1 MTPTVTGA
9 LLGAVLAGGLL
20 LAVTR
25 LPFLRRPSV
34 DERIGPYLRDLG
46 GSDAVFTGVRDS
58 GSPFAA
64 ILRLFG
70 PSLRG
75 GAARL
80 ERWLGGATSVR
91 RRLAR
96 AGIDRTVEE
105 FRIEQVLWGAAGFGA
120 ALLVS
125 LVALSAGIG
134 NPVGLLV
141 LCGVCAVLG
150 VLSRDTYLTSQVR
163 RRERRLLAEL
173 PTVAELLALAVAA
186 GEGPA
191 AALDRVARSCRGDL
205 AGELQRVLAETRAG
219 EPLVRSLD
227 ALAERTGLVA
237 LSRFA
242 DGLAVAIER
251 GTPLADVLR
260 AQAGDIREA
269 NRRELIE
276 SGARREVSMMVPVI
290 FLVLPVTIA
299 FAFYPGAVG
308 IRLIAG

>member
-1 MTPTVTGA
+1 MSPLVLGA
-9 LLGAVLAGGLL
+9 LLGGLLGAGLL
-20 LAVTR
+20 LVIRR
-25 LPFLRRPSV
+25 LPFLRRPAV
-34 DERIGPYLRDLG
+34 DDRIGPYLRDIG
-46 GSDAVFTGVRDS
+46 GSDVFLGVADS
-58 GSPFAA
+58 SSPFYA

-70 PSLRG
+70 PSLRA
-75 GAARL
+75 GAVRL
-80 ERWLGGATSVR
+80 ERLLGGATSVR
-91 RRLAR
+91 RRLSR
-96 AGIDRTVEE
+96 AGIERTVEE
-105 FRIEQVLWGAAGFGA
+105 FRIEQVLWGAAGFGLGLLIA
-120 ALLVS
+120 LVS
-125 LVALSAGIG
+125 LSLGLG

-141 LCGVCAVLG
+141 LAGILAVVG
-150 VLSRDTYLTSQVR
+150 VLARDTYLTSQVR

-173 PTVAELLALAVAA
+173 PTVAELLALSVAA

-219 EPLVRSLD
+219 EPLVRALD
-227 ALAERTGLVA
+227 ALADRTGLVA

-242 DGLAVAIER
+242 DGLAVALER

-269 NRRELIE
+269 SRRELIE
-276 SGARREVSMMVPVI
+276 SGARREVSMMVPVV

>member
-1 MTPTVTGA
+1 MIPLV
-9 LLGAVLAGGLL
+9 LGAFLGGLFGAGLL
-20 LAVTR
+20 LVVRR
-25 LPFLRRPSV
+25 LPFLRKPSV
-34 DERIGPYLRDLG
+34 DDRIGPYLRDIG
-46 GSDAVFTGVRDS
+46 GSEVFSGVVDS
-58 GSPFAA
+58 SSPFYA

-70 PSLRG
+70 PSLRA
-75 GAARL
+75 GALRL
-80 ERWLGGATSVR
+80 ERILGGASSVR
-91 RRLAR
+91 RRLSR

-105 FRIEQVLWGAAGFGA
+105 FRIEQVLWGAAGFGLGLLIA
-120 ALLVS
+120 LVS
-125 LVALSAGIG
+125 LSLGFG

-141 LCGVCAVLG
+141 LAAFLAVIG

-173 PTVAELLALAVAA
+173 PTVAELLALSVAA

-191 AALDRVARSCRGDL
+191 AALDRVARSCRGEL
-205 AGELQRVLAETRAG
+205 AIELQRVLAETRAG
-219 EPLVRSLD
+219 EPLVRALD
-227 ALAERTGLVA
+227 ALADRTGLVA

-242 DGLAVAIER
+242 DGLAVALER

-269 NRRELIE
+269 SRRELIE
-276 SGARREVSMMVPVI
+276 SGARREVSMMIPVV

>member
-1 MTPTVTGA
+1 MTPIVLGGVLGA
-9 LLGAVLAGGLL
+9 LFGAGLL
-20 LAVTR
+20 IVVRR
-25 LPFLRRPSV
+25 LPFLRRPTP
-34 DERIGPYLRDLG
+34 DDRIAPYLRDIDGSEVFLG
-46 GSDAVFTGVRDS
+46 AVAS
-58 GSPFAA
+58 NSPFYA

-70 PSLRG
+70 PSLRS
-75 GAARL
+75 GARRL
-80 ERWLGGATSVR
+80 ERVLGGANSIR

-96 AGIDRTVEE
+96 AGLERTVEE
-105 FRIEQVLWGAAGFGA
+105 FRIEQLLWGTAAFGA
-120 ALLVS
+120 ALIVS
-125 LVALSAGIG
+125 LLAVAFGVG
-134 NPVGLLV
+134 NPIGMLV
-141 LCGVCAVLG
+141 FCAVVGVVG
-150 VLSRDTYLTSQVR
+150 VLARDTYLTTQVR

-173 PTVAELLALAVAA
+173 PTVAELLALSVAA

-205 AGELQRVLAETRAG
+205 ADELKQVLAETRAG
-219 EPLVRSLD
+219 DTLVRALD
-227 ALAERTGLVA
+227 ALAGRTGLMA

-242 DGLAVAIER
+242 DGLAVALER

-269 NRRELIE
+269 GRRELIE
-276 SGARREVSMMVPVI
+276 SGARREVAMMVPVI

>member
-1 MTPTVTGA
+1 MTPAVTGA
-9 LLGAVLAGGLL
+9 LLGAVLGASLL
-20 LAVTR
+20 LVVRR
-25 LPFLRRPSV
+25 LPFLRRPSL
-34 DERIGPYLRDLG
+34 DDRIGPYLRDLG
-46 GSDAVFTGVRDS
+46 GSEVFLGVADS
-58 GSPFAA
+58 SSPFYAV
-64 ILRLFG
+64 LRLFE

-80 ERWLGGATSVR
+80 ERLLGGSASIR

-96 AGIDRTVEE
+96 AGIERTVEE
-105 FRIEQVLWGAAGFGA
+105 FRIEQVLWGAAGFGVALLGSFA
-120 ALLVS
+120 ALSV
-125 LVALSAGIG
+125 GIG
-134 NPVGLLV
+134 NPLGLLL
-141 LCGVCAVLG
+141 LCAIIAVLG
-150 VLSRDTYLTSQVR
+150 VLSRDTYLTTQVR

-191 AALDRVARSCRGDL
+191 AALDRVARSCRGELSD
-205 AGELQRVLAETRAG
+205 ELQRVLAETRAG
-219 EPLVRSLD
+219 EPLVRALDSLAD
-227 ALAERTGLVA
+227 RTGLVA

-242 DGLAVAIER
+242 DGLAVALER

-269 NRRELIE
+269 SRRELIE
-276 SGARREVSMMVPVI
+276 SGARREVSMMIPVV

>member
-1 MTPTVTGA
+1 MSPVVVGA
-9 LLGAVLAGGLL
+9 LLGGLLGAGLL
-20 LAVTR
+20 LVIRR

-34 DERIGPYLRDLG
+34 DDRIGPYLRDIG
-46 GSDAVFTGVRDS
+46 GSEVFLGVVDS
-58 GSPFAA
+58 SSPFYA

-70 PSLRG
+70 PSLRAGAVRLERLLG
-75 GAARL
+75 GAA
-80 ERWLGGATSVR
+80 SVR
-91 RRLAR
+91 RRLSR

-105 FRIEQVLWGAAGFGA
+105 FRIEQVLWGAAGFGLGLLIA
-120 ALLVS
+120 LVS
-125 LVALSAGIG
+125 LSLGFG

-141 LCGVCAVLG
+141 LSAFLAVIG

-173 PTVAELLALAVAA
+173 PTVAELLALSVAA

-191 AALDRVARSCRGDL
+191 AALDRVARSCRGEL
-205 AGELQRVLAETRAG
+205 AIELQRVLAETRAG
-219 EPLVRSLD
+219 EPLVRALD
-227 ALAERTGLVA
+227 ALADRTGLVA

-242 DGLAVAIER
+242 DGLAVALER

-269 NRRELIE
+269 SRRELIE
-276 SGARREVSMMVPVI
+276 SGARREVSMMIPVV

>member
-1 MTPTVTGA
+1 MNPTVLGGFLGA
-9 LLGAVLAGGLL
+9 LLGCGLL
-20 LAVTR
+20 LVVRR
-25 LPFLRRPSV
+25 LPFLRKPSV
-34 DERIGPYLRDLG
+34 DDRIGPYLRDLG
-46 GSDAVFTGVRDS
+46 GSDVFRGVVDS
-58 GSPFAA
+58 GSPFSA
-64 ILRLFG
+64 IVRLFG
-70 PSLRG
+70 PSLRA
-75 GAARL
+75 GAQRL
-80 ERWLGGATSVR
+80 ERILGGTASIR

-105 FRIEQVLWGAAGFGA
+105 FRIEQVLWGAAGFGIGLLIA
-120 ALLVS
+120 LVS
-125 LVALSAGIG
+125 LALGFG
-134 NPVGLLV
+134 NPIGLLV
-141 LCGVCAVLG
+141 LCGFLGVLG
-150 VLSRDTYLTSQVR
+150 VLSRDTYLSSQVS

-173 PTVAELLALAVAA
+173 PTVAELLALSVAA

-191 AALDRVARSCRGDL
+191 AALDRVARSCRGEL

-219 EPLVRSLD
+219 DPLVRALD
-227 ALAERTGLVA
+227 ALADRSGLVA

-242 DGLAVAIER
+242 DGLAVALER

-269 NRRELIE
+269 SRRELIE
-276 SGARREVSMMVPVI
+276 SGARREIAMMIPVV

>member
-1 MTPTVTGA
+1 MSPLVLGA
-9 LLGAVLAGGLL
+9 LLGGLLGAGLL
-20 LAVTR
+20 LVVRR
-25 LPFLRRPSV
+25 LPFLRRPAV
-34 DERIGPYLRDLG
+34 DDRIGPYLRDIG
-46 GSDAVFTGVRDS
+46 GSDVFLGVVDS
-58 GSPFAA
+58 SSPFYA

-70 PSLRG
+70 PSLRA
-75 GAARL
+75 GAVRL
-80 ERWLGGATSVR
+80 ERLLGGATSVR
-91 RRLAR
+91 RRLSR

-105 FRIEQVLWGAAGFGA
+105 FRIEQVLWGAAGFGLGLLIA
-120 ALLVS
+120 LVS
-125 LVALSAGIG
+125 LALGVG

-141 LCGVCAVLG
+141 LAGILAVVG
-150 VLSRDTYLTSQVR
+150 VLARDTYLTSQVR

-173 PTVAELLALAVAA
+173 PTVAELLALSVAA

-219 EPLVRSLD
+219 EPLIRALDSLAD
-227 ALAERTGLVA
+227 RTGLVA

-242 DGLAVAIER
+242 DGLAVALER

-269 NRRELIE
+269 SRRELIE
-276 SGARREVSMMVPVI
+276 SGARREVSMMIPVV

>member
-1 MTPTVTGA
+1 MSP
-9 LLGAVLAGGLL
+9 AVLGGLL
-20 LAVTR
+20 GGLFGASLLLVIRR
-25 LPFLRRPSV
+25 LPFLRKPSI
-34 DERIGPYLRDLG
+34 DDRIGPYLRDLG
-46 GSDAVFTGVRDS
+46 GGDVFVGVTDS

-64 ILRLFG
+64 VLRLFG
-70 PSLRG
+70 PSLRAGAVRLERILG
-75 GAARL
+75 GAA
-80 ERWLGGATSVR
+80 SVR
-91 RRLAR
+91 RRLVR
-96 AGIDRTVEE
+96 AGIDRSVEE
-105 FRIEQVLWGAAGFGA
+105 FRIEQVLWGTAGFGA
-120 ALLVS
+120 GLLVA
-125 LVALSAGIG
+125 LVALSFGVG

-141 LCGVCAVLG
+141 LCGFLGVLG
-150 VLSRDTYLTSQVR
+150 VLSRDTYLTSRVR

-173 PTVAELLALAVAA
+173 PTVAELLALSVAA

-191 AALDRVARSCRGDL
+191 AALDRVARSCRGEL
-205 AGELQRVLAETRAG
+205 AVELQRVLAETRAG
-219 EPLVRSLD
+219 EPLVRALD
-227 ALAERTGLVA
+227 GLADRTGLVA

-242 DGLAVAIER
+242 DGLAVALER

-276 SGARREVSMMVPVI
+276 SGARREVSMMVPVV